1 MTAPKKKLVRI
12 TTVPIS
18 LEKLLSGQLHFM
30 TDYYDVIGVSSGG
43 EKLDL
48 VAKKENIRVQA
59 VELTRKIT
67 PLKDLKAVFHLYRFL
82 KKEKPFIVHS
92 HTPKAGTIG
101 MLAAKLAGVPHRL
114 HTVAGLPLLEATG
127 KKRKVLDFVEK
138 ITYSC
143 ATKVYPNSKGLKE
156 IIIQNGY
163 CAANKLEVLANGSSN
178 GIDTSHFN
186 PDLITESQKATL
198 RAQLG
203 IQENDKVFIFVGR
216 LVKDKGINEL
226 IAAFDKLSQTHSQVK
241 LLLVGRYEPDLDPL
255 QPETLAL
262 IESNKAI
269 ISAGYQI
276 DVRPY
281 FGIADALVFPSYRE
295 GFPNVVMQAGAM
307 RLPCIVS
314 DINGCNEIV
323 IEGQNGFIIPVKS
336 EQAIFEAMQKLSNQP
351 QLIPMLREKA
361 RELILSRY
369 EQRLVWQAVL
379 EEYRKLELNR

>member
-1 MTAPKKKLVRI
+1 
-12 TTVPIS
+12 
-18 LEKLLSGQLHFM
+18 
-30 TDYYDVIGVSSGG
+30 
-43 EKLDL
+43 
-48 VAKKENIRVQA
+48 
-59 VELTRKIT
+59 
-67 PLKDLKAVFHLYRFL
+67 
-82 KKEKPFIVHS
+82 
-92 HTPKAGTIG
+92 
-101 MLAAKLAGVPHRL
+101 
-114 HTVAGLPLLEATG
+114 
-127 KKRKVLDFVEK
+127 
-138 ITYSC
+138 
-143 ATKVYPNSKGLKE
+143 
-156 IIIQNGY
+156 
-163 CAANKLEVLANGSSN
+163 
-178 GIDTSHFN
+178 
-186 PDLITESQKATL
+186 
-198 RAQLG
+198 
-203 IQENDKVFIFVGR
+203 
-216 LVKDKGINEL
+216 L